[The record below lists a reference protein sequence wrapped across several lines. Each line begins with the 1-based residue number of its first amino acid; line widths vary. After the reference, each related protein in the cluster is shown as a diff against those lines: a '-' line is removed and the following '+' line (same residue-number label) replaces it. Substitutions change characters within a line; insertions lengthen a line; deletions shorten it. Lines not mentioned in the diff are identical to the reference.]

1 MTTYEIQDHDTN
13 QTFTAE
19 TLTEITAHYTIA
31 LRNQD
36 ALDTCTLEILN
47 DIEAGK
53 IDNGLLR
60 AVLGFE
66 IRAFIK

>member
-1 MTTYEIQDHDTN
+1 MITYEIQDHQEN

-31 LRNQD
+31 LRDQG
-36 ALDTCTLEILN
+36 ALDACTLEILN

-66 IRAFIK
+66 IRAYIK